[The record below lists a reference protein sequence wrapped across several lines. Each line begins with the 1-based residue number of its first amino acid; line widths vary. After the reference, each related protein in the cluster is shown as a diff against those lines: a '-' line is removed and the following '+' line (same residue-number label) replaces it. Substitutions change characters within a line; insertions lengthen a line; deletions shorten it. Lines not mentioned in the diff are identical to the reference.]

1 MEKARI
7 TEKNLLTPLEARRL
21 ERNKH
26 IVREFRRMI
35 GNGVTKRWRVLAA
48 LGRKYDM
55 SAMGIYK
62 IVREEINNA

>member
-7 TEKNLLTPLEARRL
+7 TDKNLLTPLEARRL

-26 IVREFRRMI
+26 IVREFHRMM
-35 GNGVTKRWRVLAA
+35 GNGVNKRWRVLAA

-55 SAMGIYK
+55 TAMGVFK
-62 IVREEINNA
+62 IVKEELGNV